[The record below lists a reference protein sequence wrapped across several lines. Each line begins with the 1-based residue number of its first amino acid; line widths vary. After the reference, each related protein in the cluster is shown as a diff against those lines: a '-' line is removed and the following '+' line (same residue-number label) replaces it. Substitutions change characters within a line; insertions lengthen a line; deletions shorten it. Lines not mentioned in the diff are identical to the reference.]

1 MRIFAEKAHNVHFSS
16 YLFFINKKKPPG
28 LFVLLT
34 FATAMRAISLKIVSW
49 VWLLAFAF
57 ATTGVSLHRVHCFCT
72 GQTNWSL
79 FEGRHSEEDT
89 CQEDAYCSSQSAEEP
104 SCCLSPRALV
114 PHPALA
120 LPPLPDSD
128 ANQWCAQDDHACKSY
143 TVVSYKLKADYLPD
157 ALKTIKLECPAWMY
171 DTPLLRSVVR
181 PSLCALPPD
190 PARPP
195 PPLSGRERCILH
207 ELFLC

>member
-1 MRIFAEKAHNVHFSS
+1 MCVFRYICF
-16 YLFFINKKKPPG
+16 LLTKKKPPES
-28 LFVLLT
+28 FVLLT
-34 FATAMRAISLKIVSW
+34 FAVNMRAISLKIVSW
-49 VWLLAFAF
+49 IWLLAFVF
-57 ATTGVSLHRVHCFCT
+57 ATAGVSLHRVHCFCT

-79 FEGRHSEEDT
+79 FEGSHSEEDT
-89 CQEDAYCSSQSAEEP
+89 RLEDACCSSQSTEEP
-104 SCCLSPRALV
+104 SCCLPPRAPI

-120 LPPLPDSD
+120 LPLLPDSG
-128 ANQWCAQDDHACKSY
+128 ANQWCAQDDHACKSC
-143 TVVSYKLKADYLPD
+143 TLVSYKLKVDYLPE
-157 ALKTIKLECPAWMY
+157 ALKTLKLECPAWMY